1 MDEEIIRVE
10 ALAWLDVV
18 SGAGEMEMTRDQ
30 LANDFSFRGVRF
42 PLIDR
47 GKGIR
52 RPGGWSAALSITT
65 TAPKSGSPA
74 PYDDVEGA
82 DGLHRYK
89 LRRDEGGKHE
99 NEGLRAA
106 MGDGLPIAWFFGLR
120 PGVFSVISPVYL
132 VAEEPEQSQFVLALS
147 PAQRM
152 ITPGSTVEAGL
163 RAHLMRE
170 TRQRLHQRVFA
181 SQVLLA
187 YRERCA
193 VCSLN
198 HRPLLDAAHIIA
210 DNQPRGLP
218 IVENGLALCKI
229 HHAAYDR
236 NILGVRPDYRVEIR
250 EEILLEVD
258 GPMLRHG
265 LQELHGGR
273 LMALPSR
280 RQDQPDPDRLEER
293 YVQFRNAS

>member
-18 SGAGEMEMTRDQ
+18 SGAGDMEMTRDQ

-99 NEGLRAA
+99 NERLRAA
-106 MGDGLPIAWFFGLR
+106 MRDGLPIA
-120 PGVFSVISPVYL
+120 
-132 VAEEPEQSQFVLALS
+132 
-147 PAQRM
+147 
-152 ITPGSTVEAGL
+152 
-163 RAHLMRE
+163 H
-170 TRQRLHQRVFA
+170 
-181 SQVLLA
+181 
-187 YRERCA
+187 
-193 VCSLN
+193 
-198 HRPLLDAAHIIA
+198 
-210 DNQPRGLP
+210 
-218 IVENGLALCKI
+218 
-229 HHAAYDR
+229 DR
-236 NILGVRPDYRVEIR
+236 NILGIRPDYRVEIR
-250 EEILLEVD
+250 EQILLEVD

-293 YVQFRNAS
+293 YVEFRNAF